1 MGFTKSKYCSLAGLA
16 LILILSNV
24 GLAQTM
30 IAHSGGI
37 SLSNSPVYAPF
48 AGGGGSSA
56 TESNVGVPS
65 PMTGTLSSMYVHV
78 SAAPSAGSVI
88 VVTLRDNNAPQA
100 LTCTIP
106 SGQVSCSDLTHQAFP
121 LAGDLLDWQVTAA
134 GSVNPISNISIG
146 VQFTPAPSV
155 SGLVFLCQASSPVA
169 TKSIGPCLIPN
180 PPAGTQWRKMIVM
193 SYVSAYGSPGDTV
206 GDQYNGDTTN
216 SYRYECNTMAAGG
229 TTFAA
234 GTNIATSTNVIKAA
248 PADSQLNRNIIE
260 IINSSPDKAEK
271 TVQILSLTGTGTAA
285 TNSAFDLCNGGYMS
299 SVGVP
304 ITSITQ
310 VTFNANMGGF
320 SGFSVFGIA
329 W

>member
-1 MGFTKSKYCSLAGLA
+1 MGFTKSKYRSLAGLA
-16 LILILSNV
+16 VLLLLSNV
-24 GLAQTM
+24 GQAQSGM
-30 IAHSGGI
+30 IVYSGTSV
-37 SLSNSPVYAPF
+37 SLSGAVYVPF
-48 AGGGGSSA
+48 GGGGGFSSQEAPVQTPAA
-56 TESNVGVPS
+56 TAGVINNLFIS
-65 PMTGTLSSMYVHV
+65 V
-78 SAAPSAGSVI
+78 SAAPAAGSSYIFV
-88 VVTLRDNNAPQA
+88 LRDNRAGQSI
-100 LTCTIP
+100 TCTIS
-106 SGQVSCSDLTHQAFP
+106 SGTSCNDTTHSFSP
-121 LAGDLLDWQVTAA
+121 NVGDLLDWQITIGGPAA
-134 GSVNPISNISIG
+134 QLSNVNI
-146 VQFTPAPSV
+146 VAQFTPSATPF
-155 SGLVFLCQASSPVA
+155 GLTFLCQASSPIA
-169 TKSIGPCLIPN
+169 TKSIGPCVIPN
-180 PPAGTQWRKMIVM
+180 PPAGTQWRKMFVFT
-193 SYVSAYGSPGDTV
+193 YVSAYGSPGDTV

-260 IINSSPDKAEK
+260 IINSSPDKAER

-285 TNSAFDLCNGGYMS
+285 TNSAFDLCSGGYMAT
-299 SVGVP
+299 VGVP